1 MSNHKHLNPNPIK
14 EIVVGVSLRQLFK
27 SHKDLVM
34 LKEALHERFPLSR
47 EATETSISFNAKLEQ
62 APVFDRA
69 VKGIHLTSNDTQD
82 LLRLETQLFET
93 RTKRPYVN
101 FETTLENFLKT
112 FDLVSRSA
120 TDMQIGNMVTLEYVN
135 QFLFNYDELNKFFKV
150 IPCISLPPDQFLMN
164 QFTGVYKTSTRT
176 GVIANVVSE
185 ILPVTDKLQVS
196 FIISVS
202 KTKPGLEQKEFRGVL
217 SELNQTACDI
227 FFSNLTEEYTQG
239 KVS

>member
-1 MSNHKHLNPNPIK
+1 MSNYKHLNPNPIK
-14 EIVVGVSLRQLFK
+14 EIIVGVSLRQLFK
-27 SHKDLVM
+27 DLKDLAT
-34 LKEALHERFPLSR
+34 LKDVLRESFPLSR
-47 EATETSISFNAKLEQ
+47 EATETSVSFNAKLEQ

-69 VKGIHLTSNDTQD
+69 VKGIHLTTNDTQD

-93 RTKRPYVN
+93 RTKRPYIN
-101 FETTLENFLKT
+101 FETTLENFLKI
-112 FDLVSRSA
+112 FDVVSRSA
-120 TDMQIGNMVTLEYVN
+120 TDMQIGNMITLEYVN

-150 IPCISLPPDQFLMN
+150 VPCISLPPDQFSMN

-185 ILPVTDKLQVS
+185 ILPVADKLQVS

-202 KTKPGLEQKEFRGVL
+202 RVKPGLEQKEFRDIL